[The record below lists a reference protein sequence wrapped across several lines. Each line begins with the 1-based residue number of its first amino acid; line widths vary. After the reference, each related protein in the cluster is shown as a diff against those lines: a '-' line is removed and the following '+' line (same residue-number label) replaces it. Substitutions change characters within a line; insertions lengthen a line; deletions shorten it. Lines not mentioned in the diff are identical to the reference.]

1 VAVELRLGSEAG
13 RVRGMSAPGHCKCR
27 HCREFFP
34 PDLRNR
40 YHQRYCA
47 KPECRAASKRASQRQ
62 WESRPENRDYNRSAE
77 KAAKVRAW
85 QASNPGYWKRRRG
98 KKSVLPDLCLAQP
111 SKGQGDKGKAMR
123 GVLPEL
129 LTAQPPVVIGLIAQ
143 MTGSVLPED
152 IAAMTGRLIA
162 RGRALMGSST

>member
-1 VAVELRLGSEAG
+1 MPLGSAAG

-34 PDLRNR
+34 PDPRNR
-40 YHQRYCA
+40 YHQRYCG
-47 KPECRAASKRASQRQ
+47 KPECRTASKRASQRQ

-85 QASNPGYWKRRRG
+85 QASHPGYWKRRRE
-98 KKSVLPDLCLAQP
+98 KKTVLPELCLAQAAE
-111 SKGQGDKGKAMR
+111 SQIDRGKAVR
-123 GVLPEL
+123 SVLPEL
-129 LTAQPPVVIGLIAQ
+129 LAAQPPVVIGLIAQ

-152 IAAMTGRLIA
+152 IAVMTGRLIA